1 MIAKMLR
8 ASLPRI
14 PILLMAFVSGLS
26 FAQDYP
32 SRPIRVLTAQA
43 GGGNDFV
50 ARILAP
56 AMAASLGQ
64 SVIIDNRTGLV
75 SAETVAKAPPDGYT
89 VLLTG
94 SSFWVSPF
102 FREVP
107 YDPVKE
113 FTPVSQ
119 ATRSPN
125 ILVVHPALPVKS
137 VKELIA
143 LARARPGDLNYAAS
157 QIGSPAHLTAE
168 LMKSMARLN
177 IVLINYKG
185 AGPAITALMSGEVQL
200 MFSAAGSVTPH
211 IRAGRLKAL
220 GVTSAEPSALVPGIP
235 PVAATIPGFEV
246 VSIIGFFAPART
258 PDAVVSKLSQEIT
271 RVLARPEIEQRF
283 FVSGAEAI
291 GSTPGQFGSEVRA
304 EMSKWS
310 KLIKQAALRAE

>member
-1 MIAKMLR
+1 MLR
-8 ASLPRI
+8 NSLASTVAA
-14 PILLMAFVSGLS
+14 LLLSSAPGGLL
-26 FAQDYP
+26 AQDYP
-32 SRPIRVLTAQA
+32 SRPIRILTAQA

-56 AMAASLGQ
+56 AMTATIGQ
-64 SVIIDNRTGLV
+64 PVIIDNRTGLV
-75 SAETVAKAPPDGYT
+75 SAEQVAKAAPDGYT

-113 FTPVSQ
+113 FVTVSQ

-168 LMKSMARLN
+168 LLKSMARLN
-177 IVLINYKG
+177 IMLINYKG

-211 IRAGRLKAL
+211 IKAGRLKAL

-235 PVAATIPGFEV
+235 PVAATVPGFEV
-246 VSIIGFFAPART
+246 VSIIGFLAPART
-258 PDAVVSKLSQEIT
+258 PDAVVNKLSQEIT
-271 RVLARPEIEQRF
+271 RVLARPEIRQRF
-283 FVSGAEAI
+283 FVSGAEAV
-291 GSTPGQFGSEVRA
+291 GSTPEQFGRELRA
-304 EMSKWS
+304 EMDKWG
-310 KLIKQAALRAE
+310 KLIKEAGLRAE

>member
-1 MIAKMLR
+1 
-8 ASLPRI
+8 
-14 PILLMAFVSGLS
+14 MALVSGIS
-26 FAQDYP
+26 FGQDYP
-32 SRPIRVLTAQA
+32 IRPIRILTAQA

-56 AMAASLGQ
+56 AMTASIGQ
-64 SVIIDNRTGLV
+64 PVIIDNRTGLV
-75 SAETVAKAPPDGYT
+75 SAEQVAKAAPDGYT

-102 FREVP
+102 FRDVP

-113 FTPVSQ
+113 FSPVSQ

-125 ILVVHPALPVKS
+125 ILVVHPSLPVTS

-143 LARARPGDLNYAAS
+143 LAKARPGDLNYAAS

-168 LMKSMARLN
+168 LLKSMARLN

-211 IRAGRLKAL
+211 IKAGRLKAL
-220 GVTSAEPSALVPGIP
+220 GVTSAQPSALVPGIP
-235 PVAATIPGFEV
+235 PVAATVPGFEV
-246 VSIIGFFAPART
+246 VSIIGFLAPART
-258 PDAVVSKLSQEIT
+258 PDAVVSKLIQEIT
-271 RVLARPEIEQRF
+271 RVLARPEIKQRF
-283 FVSGAEAI
+283 FASGAEAV
-291 GSTPGQFGSEVRA
+291 GSTPEQFGRELRA
-304 EMSKWS
+304 EMDKWG
-310 KLIKQAALRAE
+310 KLIKEAGLRAE

>member
-1 MIAKMLR
+1 MVLA
-8 ASLPRI
+8 P
-14 PILLMAFVSGLS
+14 GLTL
-26 FAQDYP
+26 AQDYP
-32 SRPIRVLTAQA
+32 SRPIRILTAQA

-56 AMAASLGQ
+56 AMTATIGQ
-64 SVIIDNRTGLV
+64 PVIIDNRPGLV

-113 FTPVSQ
+113 FSPVSQ

-125 ILVVHPALPVKS
+125 ILVVHPSLPVRS

-168 LMKSMARLN
+168 LLKSMARLD

-220 GVTSAEPSALVPGIP
+220 GVTSAASSALVPGVP

-258 PDAVVSKLSQEIT
+258 PDALVNRLSQEIT
-271 RVLARPEIEQRF
+271 RVLARPEIRQRF
-283 FVSGAEAI
+283 FASGAEAI
-291 GSTPGQFGSEVRA
+291 GSTPQQFGREVRA
-304 EMSKWS
+304 EMDKWGR
-310 KLIKQAALRAE
+310 LIKEAGMRAE

>member
-1 MIAKMLR
+1 MRTIHA
-8 ASLPRI
+8 ATAT
-14 PILLMAFVSGLS
+14 LLLALAAGATL
-26 FAQDYP
+26 AQDYP
-32 SRPIRVLTAQA
+32 TRPIRILTAQA

-56 AMAASLGQ
+56 AMTASIGQ
-64 SVIIDNRTGLV
+64 PVIIDNRTGLV
-75 SAETVAKAPPDGYT
+75 SAEQVAKAPPDGYT

-107 YDPVKE
+107 YDVAKE
-113 FTPVSQ
+113 FAPVSQ

-125 ILVVHPALPVKS
+125 ILVVHPSLPVKS

-168 LMKSMARLN
+168 LLKSMARLN
-177 IVLINYKG
+177 LVLINYKG

-211 IRAGRLKAL
+211 IKAGRLKAL
-220 GVTSAEPSALVPGIP
+220 GVTSAQPSALVPGVP
-235 PVAATIPGFEV
+235 PVAAAVPGFEV
-246 VSIIGFFAPART
+246 VSIIGFLAPART
-258 PDAVVSKLSQEIT
+258 PDAVVNKLSQDIT
-271 RVLARPEIEQRF
+271 RVLARPEIRQRF
-283 FVSGAEAI
+283 FASGAEAI
-291 GSTPGQFGSEVRA
+291 GSTPQQFGKELRA
-304 EMSKWS
+304 EMDKWGR
-310 KLIKQAALRAE
+310 LIKEAGLRAE

>member
-1 MIAKMLR
+1 MLMLR
-8 ASLPRI
+8 PIPGFATCLFSFASG
-14 PILLMAFVSGLS
+14 IL

-32 SRPIRVLTAQA
+32 SRPIRILTAQA

-56 AMAASLGQ
+56 ALTVSLGQ
-64 SVIIDNRTGLV
+64 PAIIDNRTGLV
-75 SAETVAKAPPDGYT
+75 SAEMVAKAPPDGYT
-89 VLLTG
+89 LLLTG
-94 SSFWVSPF
+94 SSFWISPF
-102 FREVP
+102 FHKVP
-107 YDPVKE
+107 YEPVKE
-113 FTPVSQ
+113 YMPVSQ

-137 VKELIA
+137 VRDLLA

-168 LMKSMARLN
+168 LLKSMARLN

-211 IRAGRLKAL
+211 IKAGRLKAL

-235 PVAATIPGFEV
+235 VVAATIPGFEV
-246 VSIIGFFAPART
+246 VSIIGFLAPART
-258 PDAVVSKLSQEIT
+258 PEAVVNRLSREIT
-271 RVLARPEIEQRF
+271 RVLAQPEIRQRF
-283 FVSGAEAI
+283 FASGAEAV
-291 GSTPGQFGSEVRA
+291 GSTPEHFARELKA
-304 EMSKWS
+304 EIAKWG
-310 KLIKQAALRAE
+310 KLIKESGLRAE